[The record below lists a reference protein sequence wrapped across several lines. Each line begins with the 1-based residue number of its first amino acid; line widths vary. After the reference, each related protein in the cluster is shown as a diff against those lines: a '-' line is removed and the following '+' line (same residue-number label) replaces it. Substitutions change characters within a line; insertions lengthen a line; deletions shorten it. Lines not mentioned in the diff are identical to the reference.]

1 MDRTIEEVINQRRRQ
16 ILIHSFLYYKMNMS
30 IIDDYKF
37 DMFAKE
43 LAELQN
49 KYPEIASKCVYS
61 EVFIDFDGS
70 TGFDLDMSDPWIQM
84 KAIQIL
90 NIHEKDVKHGN

>member
-1 MDRTIEEVINQRRRQ
+1 MDRTIEEIINQRRRQ
-16 ILIHSFLYYKMNMS
+16 IIVHSFLYYRMNIS

-43 LAELQN
+43 LAELQE
-49 KYPEIASKCVYS
+49 KYPDIASKCVFN
-61 EVFIDFDGS
+61 EVFIGFDGS
-70 TGFDLDMSDPWIQM
+70 SGFDLDMSDPWIHR

-90 NIHEKDVKHGN
+90 NIHERMKKNGN